1 VAAGGFFAFHLAR
14 YLPDGRLDPTF
25 GTEGLVTVNAGFAH
39 ALVLQ
44 PDGKLVT
51 TGSGLTRCLPDGR
64 LDPTFG
70 VGGRVTTD
78 FLALTLVRQP
88 DGKLVAAGGS
98 GPFETSDFALA
109 RYLPEGRLDASF
121 GVGGLVTTDFFGGSD
136 AASAL
141 ILQPDGKL
149 VAAGY
154 SLTRTPDDDLT
165 SNIPLARYVAVSAN
179 HLYGFDQF
187 NLQRI
192 KEMQLQGC

>member
-1 VAAGGFFAFHLAR
+1 VVAVLMTLG
-14 YLPDGRLDPTF
+14 LPLVGEGAPGDLDPTF
-25 GTEGLVTVNAGFAH
+25 GVGGKVITDFEGLGDAVG

-44 PDGKLVT
+44 PDGKLVAA
-51 TGSGLTRCLPDGR
+51 GSSGFASVFDFTLMRYLPDGR

-70 VGGRVTTD
+70 VGGKVTTD
-78 FLALTLVRQP
+78 FGGQDVAL
-88 DGKLVAAGGS
+88 
-98 GPFETSDFALA
+98 
-109 RYLPEGRLDASF
+109 
-121 GVGGLVTTDFFGGSD
+121 
-136 AASAL
+136 AL